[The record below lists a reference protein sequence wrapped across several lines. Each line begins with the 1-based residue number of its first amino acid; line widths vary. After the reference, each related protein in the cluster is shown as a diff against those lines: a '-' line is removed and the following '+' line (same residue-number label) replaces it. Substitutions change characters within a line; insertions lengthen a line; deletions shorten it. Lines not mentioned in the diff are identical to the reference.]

1 VVLVVR
7 RRRYRSEGQV
17 SRVNTLNHLV
27 EHAMTAAGALL
38 VLAAAV
44 AAVVTR

>member
-1 VVLVVR
+1 MNAL
-7 RRRYRSEGQV
+7 S
-17 SRVNTLNHLV
+17 TLV
-27 EHAMTAAGALL
+27 EHAMTAVGAVL